1 MAIFKMNTSELTS
14 ASSSISKEASSISN
28 VVDSINGYDVSCE
41 DDFNFAGAKAALAAN
56 AEACYNKVLNTAKLI
71 DLCAESHMDLQNKLT
86 TMPDPEA
93 EEQSESET
101 DTGTPVDSGPSYAG
115 PTYSNPGSPR
125 RTSGGSQHKT
135 GSSSTPSPSTPQQT
149 VDTEDNIS
157 NTPYVDTIMSD
168 EEAEGDL
175 DQLTNTPTETETT
188 DTTTAPVDTSS
199 EETPATD
206 TGTTTTAPVDTS
218 SETTTSVDN
227 SSSQVVSTVEAPTT
241 MTEDTA
247 KVFNNSNFS
256 YDSNGYA
263 KLGDNYVISC
273 NESIGKVGDQ
283 ITLTSNNGETINCV
297 VGNNVNTDGIN
308 MVVNNNTYSANSGTI
323 VNNFTNNI
331 SSVKNE
337 GQSGLFSSMNIG
349 GGMATGTNLSDN
361 NNLEDV
367 DVDVENSQV
376 DGS

>member
-199 EETPATD
+199 E
-206 TGTTTTAPVDTS
+206 
-218 SETTTSVDN
+218 TTTSVDN

-331 SSVKNE
+331 SSVKSE

-367 DVDVENSQV
+367 DVNVENLQV